1 MMRTLLAVCLALGA
15 AVAPAHAQAQQ
26 AQPRTVSG
34 TWRVDF
40 VTPLGQNWIIMTINQ
55 SGARLSGHA
64 TDEFGEY
71 EINGRVVED
80 QVTVVWSVAEDGKML
95 EITMKGTLESATLI
109 TGTGWRATVQRGT
122 ASKQATGHTAL
133 GVLEELLRSAQQ
145 HARKQP

>member
-1 MMRTLLAVCLALGA
+1 MMRTLLAVCLALA
-15 AVAPAHAQAQQ
+15 AAAAPAQAQSQ
-26 AQPRTVSG
+26 SPPEPRSVAG

-95 EITMKGTLESATLI
+95 EITMKGKLESATLI
-109 TGTGWRATVQRGT
+109 TGTAKLGEVGEGPLSARR
-122 ASKQATGHTAL
+122 TGDA
-133 GVLEELLRSAQQ
+133 GDR
-145 HARKQP
+145 

>member
-1 MMRTLLAVCLALGA
+1 MIRTILGVCLAL
-15 AVAPAHAQAQQ
+15 AVSAGPAQAQSQ
-26 AQPRTVSG
+26 QQQPRTVSG

-55 SGARLSGHA
+55 SGGRLSGHA

-95 EITMKGTLESATLI
+95 EITMKGKLETATLI
-109 TGTGWRATVQRGT
+109 TGTAKLGDVGEGPLSARR
-122 ASKQATGHTAL
+122 TGDA
-133 GVLEELLRSAQQ
+133 GDR
-145 HARKQP
+145 

>member
-1 MMRTLLAVCLALGA
+1 MIRTILAACLALA
-15 AVAPAHAQAQQ
+15 ASAAPAHAQSQQ
-26 AQPRTVSG
+26 QQPRTVSG

-55 SGARLSGHA
+55 SGGRLSGHA

-95 EITMKGTLESATLI
+95 EITMKGKLETATLI
-109 TGTGWRATVQRGT
+109 TGTAKLGDVGEGPLSARR
-122 ASKQATGHTAL
+122 TGDA
-133 GVLEELLRSAQQ
+133 GDR
-145 HARKQP
+145 